1 MTKCSGRWTGT
12 AVRWPRITCG
22 RGVRGVWS
30 GLACLAVVVTGP
42 VRAADPPAAAFA
54 AREVAPGW
62 TLAQIGHGEQRRFT
76 SPLQAAFEG
85 GAFTLQADSGALFF
99 KRSDDPDGIG
109 FVHQSLEGDGSITAK
124 VTRFENFH
132 HWGGAGVMV
141 REDGTPLGR
150 YMCAMLE
157 TAHAKEP
164 QADGGHGMAASIRMR
179 REVGPEGFRVQ
190 MPDQVKAPVWLKV
203 ERHGQQ
209 VSGFYSPDGK
219 EWKLLKEADI
229 PMEAKV
235 QVGLTAW
242 SRYGIKGTA
251 TFEDVQVRSGR

>member
-1 MTKCSGRWTGT
+1 MAYFGPWSVTAGRLRPI
-12 AVRWPRITCG
+12 A
-22 RGVRGVWS
+22 RGVVGSSVWC
-30 GLACLAVVVTGP
+30 GLALLLAATIGGQ

-54 AREVAPGW
+54 AREVTPGW
-62 TLAQIGHGEQRRFT
+62 TLVQIGNGEQRRFT
-76 SPLQAAFEG
+76 SPLQATFEG
-85 GAFTLQADSGALFF
+85 GDFTLQADSGALFF

-109 FVHQSLEGDGSITAK
+109 LVHSPLEGDGSIVAK

-141 REDGTPLGR
+141 REENTPLGR

-157 TAHAKEP
+157 PIHAKGQ
-164 QADGGHGMAASIRMR
+164 QADGEHAMAASIRMR
-179 REVGPEGFRVQ
+179 RQVGPEGFRVQ
-190 MPDQVKAPVWLKV
+190 MPDRVTLPVWLKV

-219 EWKLLKEADI
+219 EWKLLKEAEI
-229 PMEAKV
+229 PMGAKV

-251 TFEDVQVRSGR
+251 TFEDVEVRSGR

>member
-1 MTKCSGRWTGT
+1 MTKRAS
-12 AVRWPRITCG
+12 RWPMTVG
-22 RGVRGVWS
+22 RSPRPAGGVGRRGWC
-30 GLACLAVVVTGP
+30 GLAVLAAVLGGQ
-42 VRAADPPAAAFA
+42 VRAADPAAAFT

-76 SPLQAAFEG
+76 SPLEAAFEG

-109 FVHQSLEGDGSITAK
+109 FVHQSLEGDGSISAK

-157 TAHAKEP
+157 TAHAKEG
-164 QADGGHGMAASIRMR
+164 DGGHGMAASIRMR
-179 REVGPEGFRVQ
+179 RQVGPEGFRVQ
-190 MPDQVKAPVWLKV
+190 MPDHVKPPVWLKV

-219 EWKLLKEADI
+219 EWKLLKEAEI
-229 PMEAKV
+229 PMDAKV

-251 TFEDVQVRSGR
+251 AFEDVQVRSGR